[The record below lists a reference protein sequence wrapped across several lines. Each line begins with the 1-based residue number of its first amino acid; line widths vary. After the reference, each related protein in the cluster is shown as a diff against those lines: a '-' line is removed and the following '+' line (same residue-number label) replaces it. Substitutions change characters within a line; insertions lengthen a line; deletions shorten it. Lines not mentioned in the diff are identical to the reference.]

1 MEEIRALT
9 GLRWFA
15 ALAVFFFHFGLPSWS
30 PTVLNNLQRNGALG
44 VQFFFILSGYILTV
58 RYAPT
63 PPKIRK
69 FLISRFA
76 RIGPM
81 YYVALLIGVAYTAL
95 SSNQLDLAVLG
106 LHVGALQAWTTDM
119 DTATSF
125 NGPAWTISVEFFFY
139 CTFPFIIQIAQR
151 GCGGLRRPL
160 FIMLVGTVFGATLS
174 ILHVVSYGPLP
185 PELRELP
192 NSFVW
197 SSLMPIRY
205 LGLFISGIGAAMLT
219 IAIQEAGDSHR
230 IVRKVLQPDL
240 MVFALIS
247 LLVLF
252 NLNSPKNALLSLF
265 SNFWMGAIPVGLMLC
280 SIHLHPNCLISR
292 FLGIKSLNFLGR
304 MSYAFYILHIP
315 VMMSLGLV
323 APQVHYEF
331 KFVSV
336 LACAALSYKL
346 IEDPL
351 RLRIN
356 KISNVRHQFRSGIR
370 PS

>member
-1 MEEIRALT
+1 VEEIRALT

-30 PTVLNNLQRNGALG
+30 PSIFGNLQRNGALG

-58 RYAPT
+58 RYVPK
-63 PPKIRK
+63 PPRFRK

-81 YYVALLIGVAYTAL
+81 YYVALLIGVVYTVL
-95 SSNQLDLAVLG
+95 SSNQLDLAALG

-139 CTFPFIIQIAQR
+139 CTFPFIVRVTQR
-151 GCGGLRRPL
+151 QRDGLFRPIL
-160 FIMLVGTVFGATLS
+160 IMLAGTIVGASLS
-174 ILHVVSYGPLP
+174 ILHAVSYGPLP
-185 PELRELP
+185 SELRDLP

-197 SSLMPIRY
+197 SSVMPIRY
-205 LGLFISGIGAAMLT
+205 LGLFVSGVGAGMLT
-219 IAIQEAGDSHR
+219 ISVQEASESNKLVTK
-230 IVRKVLQPDL
+230 ILQPNFI
-240 MVFALIS
+240 VVALIS
-247 LLVLF
+247 LLVVF
-252 NLNSPKNALLSLF
+252 DLNSPQNALLSLF

-280 SIHLHPNCLISR
+280 SIHLHPNSQIAR
-292 FLGIKSLNFLGR
+292 FLGIESLNFLGR
-304 MSYAFYILHIP
+304 MSYAFYILHVP
-315 VMMSLGLV
+315 VMMSIGLV
-323 APQVHYEF
+323 APHVRYEI
-331 KFVSV
+331 KFLIL
-336 LACAALSYKL
+336 LATAALSHKL

-351 RLRIN
+351 RNRIN
-356 KISNVRHQFRSGIR
+356 KISAAQRQSRLEIK